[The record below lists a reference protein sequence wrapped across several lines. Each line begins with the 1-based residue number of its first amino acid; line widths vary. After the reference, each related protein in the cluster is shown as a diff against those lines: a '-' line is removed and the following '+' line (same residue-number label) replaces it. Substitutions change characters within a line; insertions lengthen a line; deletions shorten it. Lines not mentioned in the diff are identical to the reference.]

1 MLQSDKQDGEGRS
14 DIEILLDD
22 GFAHD
27 LCDVDDEGWKKQGM
41 AAGQEEKNDKRSDWK
56 MSEWGKH
63 YGKRDYLGDG
73 WRMRSVRLMKERRE
87 EKRRRDGWSRDDFIV
102 DVFA

>member
-41 AAGQEEKNDKRSDWK
+41 AGGQEEKNDKRSD
-56 MSEWGKH
+56 
-63 YGKRDYLGDG
+63 
-73 WRMRSVRLMKERRE
+73 
-87 EKRRRDGWSRDDFIV
+87 
-102 DVFA
+102 